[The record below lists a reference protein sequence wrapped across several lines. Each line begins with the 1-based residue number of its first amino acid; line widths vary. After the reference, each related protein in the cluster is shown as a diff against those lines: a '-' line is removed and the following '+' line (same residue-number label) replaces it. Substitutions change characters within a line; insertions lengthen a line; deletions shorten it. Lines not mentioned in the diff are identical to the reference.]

1 MRKGDCRKES
11 GELPRPLRRRLF
23 LRGCW
28 TVVIGSGG
36 FGVKV
41 WAAMAVGAGGGNL
54 LLVLVVVIFPA
65 NASMAVVSIGCE
77 GDFAAAA

>member
-1 MRKGDCRKES
+1 VRKGDCRKES